1 MALTYD
7 QLSGITE
14 RKFIPKLVDNVFD
27 SDVLLQRAKKKGYY
41 EKIDGGLSIM
51 QPLGYAQ
58 LSASGWYD
66 GAESLDTSDNET
78 MTSAEYHWRQG
89 YANITITRKDEL
101 KNSGDAGKIKLVKAK
116 TQLAEKTLTDILQ
129 SAIYNSG
136 TDVKAP
142 VGLGSIIGTA
152 NTVGGISQSQNSW
165 WAAQVDGTTT
175 TLTLGAMQT
184 LHNSCSINQESPT
197 IGIGTRAMYNRYYA
211 LLQPQQRFM
220 DKEVA
225 NGGFSSLM
233 FNGMPIV
240 VGSKVP
246 ANNLLFIN
254 ENYFHI
260 YCHKEE
266 DMRFEPFQKPTN
278 QNVKT
283 AKIYWMGSIGS
294 SNNRMHG
301 KLSAV
306 TA

>member
-1 MALTYD
+1 MALTFD

-14 RKFIPKLVDNVFD
+14 RKFIPKLVDNIFD

-58 LSASGWYD
+58 LSSSGWYD
-66 GAESLDTSDNET
+66 GGESLDTSDNET
-78 MTSAEYHWRQG
+78 MTAAEYQWKQS

-101 KNSGDAGKIKLVKAK
+101 KNSGDAGKVKLVKAK
-116 TQLAEKTLTDILQ
+116 TQLAEKTLTDVLQ
-129 SAIYNSG
+129 TAIYNSG

-152 NTVGGISQSQNSW
+152 NTIGGISQSTNSW
-165 WAAQVDGTTT
+165 WAAQVDSTTT